1 MDFDKEIEL
10 FIEGYNDR
18 GEGVSHFELNTSL
31 QKVVVPNVILGD
43 RISAKLFKR
52 KKHGQYKARIQ
63 QLLVKSTCRTDP
75 KCSHTHLC
83 GGCSF
88 QEMVYK
94 DQIDLKQKKVLD
106 AFKDILKTHQ
116 GVEIYPII
124 PCSNPWHYRNKMEF
138 SFSENAAKTKFLG
151 LMIAG
156 ASRYVFNVEK
166 CFLASF
172 WMSDVLSNVRKWWER
187 SKLKAYNFN
196 LDEGHLRYLT
206 LREGKNTLEKM
217 VILTVSG
224 HPDFS
229 LSEEQISSF
238 VSCVKDSIEDNQN
251 LSIFLRI
258 QKIEKKKAT
267 EFIESLLF
275 GKPHIKEKFLIK
287 GKELVFNISPASF
300 FQPNTFQA
308 ELLYSKALEFSKV
321 NKDSV
326 VFDLYSGT
334 GTLGMVFA
342 PFSKKVVGIE
352 LIAQSVQSAKEN
364 IALNNISNFE
374 MYEGDVGKTLTKLL
388 SDPKFLRPDLV
399 IVDPPRAG
407 LDPLALSHLKAIKAK
422 NVIYVSCNPKTQA
435 ENIKELIN
443 SGYKLKI
450 LQPVDQF
457 PHTIHIENIA
467 LLELS

>member
-1 MDFDKEIEL
+1 MDFDKDIEL
-10 FIEGYNDR
+10 LIEGYNDR
-18 GEGVSHFELNTSL
+18 GEGVSHFELNNRL
-31 QKVVVPNVILGD
+31 QKVVVPNVIVGD

-52 KKHGQYKARIQ
+52 KKHGQYKARLQ
-63 QLLVKSTCRTDP
+63 QLLNKSSYRIDP
-75 KCSHTHLC
+75 KCTHTHLC
-83 GGCSF
+83 GGCCF
-88 QEMVYK
+88 QEMIYT
-94 DQIDLKQKKVLD
+94 DQLDLKQKKVMD
-106 AFKDILKTHQ
+106 EFKDILKKEK
-116 GVEIYPII
+116 VEVHPII
-124 PCSNPWHYRNKMEF
+124 PCDEPWYYRNKMEF

-156 ASRYVFNVEK
+156 ASRFVFNVEK
-166 CFLASF
+166 CFLAKL
-172 WMSDVLSNVRKWWER
+172 WMSEVLSNVRKWWE
-187 SKLKAYNFN
+187 SSGLKAYNFTQ
-196 LDEGHLRYLT
+196 DEGHLRYLT

-224 HPDFS
+224 HRDFAI
-229 LSEEQISSF
+229 SEELIESF
-238 VSCVKDSIEDNQN
+238 VSHVKDSAGDTQN

-267 EFIESLLF
+267 EFIERLLF
-275 GKPHIKEKFLIK
+275 GKPHIKEKLIIR

-308 ELLYSKALEFSKV
+308 QKLYVKALEFSNISK
-321 NKDSV
+321 NSV

-342 PFSKKVVGIE
+342 PFSKKVIGIE
-352 LIAQSVQSAKEN
+352 LISQSVQSAKEN
-364 IALNNISNFE
+364 IELNNIFNFE
-374 MYEGDVGKTLTKLL
+374 MHEGDVGKTLTKLL
-388 SDPKFLRPDLV
+388 SDSDFVRPDLV

-407 LDPLALSHLKAIKAK
+407 LDPLAISHLKAIKAK
-422 NVIYVSCNPKTQA
+422 SIIYVSCNPKTQA
-435 ENIKELIN
+435 ENIKELIA